1 MEIKKNKEKVM
12 IELDTVKKDMEKQKV
27 ILASLTFYSNVLTRP
42 GLPPS
47 QTASMVLPDLINHET
62 SGAEAGSHSSQG
74 RMIMPPNGQLY
85 EARHRPG
92 APSMQVHPVSP
103 HHVQAQI
110 NQRVQQT
117 PAQFQNTNIYHF
129 PPHHD
134 QRRTQHMVN
143 HSSHIPMPS
152 VQRSS
157 PVAIAP
163 KHISQNQTSIRTPR
177 SISFPEVRRQS
188 TGSTEAFYREISHEL
203 QQPSSDVRACVTDK
217 RRSLKKTGHKEVAGS
232 DSGGPPS
239 RCVVCYSLTDLFCSG
254 CQKIY
259 YCTVSCQVGLISD
272 GKSPFNVNISEFSLV

>member
-1 MEIKKNKEKVM
+1 M

-27 ILASLTFYSNVLTRP
+27 ILASLTFYANVLTRP

-62 SGAEAGSHSSQG
+62 HETSAAEAGSHPSQG

-117 PAQFQNTNIYHF
+117 PAQFQNSNIYHF

-143 HSSHIPMPS
+143 HSSPIPMPS

-157 PVAIAP
+157 PVTIAP
-163 KHISQNQTSIRTPR
+163 TPISQTQTSNIFSEWRLLAKYIEKISILFQDSTGDWRRSGSGIRKSQDPDPQFQTLLTWLQGQIIGRTDPR
-177 SISFPEVRRQS
+177 SQ
-188 TGSTEAFYREISHEL
+188 T
-203 QQPSSDVRACVTDK
+203 SDTNTVN
-217 RRSLKKTGHKEVAGS
+217 LKKQIV
-232 DSGGPPS
+232 
-239 RCVVCYSLTDLFCSG
+239 
-254 CQKIY
+254 
-259 YCTVSCQVGLISD
+259 
-272 GKSPFNVNISEFSLV
+272 